1 MYSMLPYV
9 TGIRYHATFS
19 NSFLFV
25 FLLLFVFCFCVCVF
39 CLFVFVFGFFFGGV
53 LCWLVGWLVLG
64 IFVNVSGTMINLVL
78 KNETEWSTI
87 SASPSFISYCGQTT
101 GNPFRV
107 SL

>member
-19 NSFLFV
+19 NSFFV
-25 FLLLFVFCFCVCVF
+25 FFVVVCFWCFLCVCVCF
-39 CLFVFVFGFFFGGV
+39 VCLFLFFGGV
-53 LCWLVGWLVLG
+53 IGWLVGWLVLG

>member
-19 NSFLFV
+19 NSFFVFV
-25 FLLLFVFCFCVCVF
+25 FLLL
-39 CLFVFVFGFFFGGV
+39 LFVFGFVCVCVLFVCFCFFWGV
-53 LCWLVGWLVLG
+53 IGWLVGWLVLG
-64 IFVNVSGTMINLVL
+64 IFVNVSGSMINLVL
-78 KNETEWSTI
+78 KNEAEWSTI

>member
-25 FLLLFVFCFCVCVF
+25 LLLLFVFCFCVCVF
-39 CLFVFVFGFFFGGV
+39 CLVFFFVGGV
-53 LCWLVGWLVLG
+53 CWLVGWLVLG

>member
-39 CLFVFVFGFFFGGV
+39 CVFFFVFFFVFFLGGGLLV
-53 LCWLVGWLVLG
+53 SWLVGFGDICERFWHYDQSG
-64 IFVNVSGTMINLVL
+64 IE
-78 KNETEWSTI
+78 K
-87 SASPSFISYCGQTT
+87 
-101 GNPFRV
+101 
-107 SL
+107 

>member
-39 CLFVFVFGFFFGGV
+39 CLFVFVFWFFFWGG
-53 LCWLVGWLVLG
+53 GWLVLG

-78 KNETEWSTI
+78 KNEAEWSTI

>member
-19 NSFLFV
+19 NSFF
-25 FLLLFVFCFCVCVF
+25 VCVF
-39 CLFVFVFGFFFGGV
+39 CLFVFVFWFFFGGV
-53 LCWLVGWLVLG
+53 VCWLVGWLVLG

-78 KNETEWSTI
+78 KNEAEWSTI

>member
-25 FLLLFVFCFCVCVF
+25 LLLLFVFCFCVCVF
-39 CLFVFVFGFFFGGV
+39 CLFVCLFVFWGV
-53 LCWLVGWLVLG
+53 VVCWLVGWLVLG

-78 KNETEWSTI
+78 KNEAEWSTI

>member
-1 MYSMLPYV
+1 MC
-9 TGIRYHATFS
+9 
-19 NSFLFV
+19 FLFV
-25 FLLLFVFCFCVCVF
+25 
-39 CLFVFVFGFFFGGV
+39 CLFVFVFLGFFGGV
-53 LCWLVGWLVLG
+53 VGWLVGWLVLG

>member
-1 MYSMLPYV
+1 MSQAFAIMQ
-9 TGIRYHATFS
+9 
-19 NSFLFV
+19 
-25 FLLLFVFCFCVCVF
+25 LLVIVF
-39 CLFVFVFGFFFGGV
+39 CLFFCCCLFFVFVCVFFVCLFLFFGFFFGRV
-53 LCWLVGWLVLG
+53 VCWLVGWLVLG

-78 KNETEWSTI
+78 KNEAEWSTI

>member
-1 MYSMLPYV
+1 MSQAFAIMQLLV
-9 TGIRYHATFS
+9 I
-19 NSFLFV
+19 V
-25 FLLLFVFCFCVCVF
+25 FLCVFFVVVFCFVFCVCVF
-39 CLFVFVFGFFFGGV
+39 CLFVCLFLFFLGFFGGV
-53 LCWLVGWLVLG
+53 VGWLVGWLVLG